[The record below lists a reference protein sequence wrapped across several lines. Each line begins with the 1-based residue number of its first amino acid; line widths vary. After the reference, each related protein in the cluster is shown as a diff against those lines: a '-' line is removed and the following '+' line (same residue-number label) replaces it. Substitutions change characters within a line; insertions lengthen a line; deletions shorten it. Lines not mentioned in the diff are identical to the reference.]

1 LFSRILIGEKIRII
15 QSSDPT
21 LIQRSGMIIDET
33 RNILKIADDAQKPV
47 SIPKSSS
54 IFELE
59 LELEGKRIVLP
70 GREIVGTPQERIHK
84 V

>member
-1 LFSRILIGEKIRII
+1 MLIGKKIRII

-21 LIQRSGMIIDET
+21 LVQRSGMIIDET
-33 RNILKIADDAQKPV
+33 RNILKITDEGQKSL
-47 SIPKSSS
+47 SIPKASSV
-54 IFELE
+54 FELE
-59 LELEGKRIVLP
+59 FDGKRIVLS

>member
-1 LFSRILIGEKIRII
+1 MFSRILIGEKIRII

-59 LELEGKRIVLP
+59 FEGKRIVLP

>member
-1 LFSRILIGEKIRII
+1 
-15 QSSDPT
+15 
-21 LIQRSGMIIDET
+21 QRSGMIIDET

-47 SIPKSSS
+47 SIPKTCSV
-54 IFELE
+54 FE